1 MWPQPADVWPVVG
14 MQDTDS
20 LCSSPEG
27 RPRFTWSCLWYMNH
41 RYLWFSGGVS
51 LLSLKHKR
59 VTMSSSVASS
69 WINTLNQLAVQPTK
83 YTVVVPQVLLLLSLY
98 TLQTYWTSSVKP
110 RRILLTGTEDFLR
123 SNYNIAKSGFPENDP
138 VRPKRT
144 RSKQKIYQPP
154 HIIVPFVRWVV
165 NTNWRTR

>member
-1 MWPQPADVWPVVG
+1 MWPQPADLWLVAG

-69 WINTLNQLAVQPTK
+69 WINTLNQLAVQTTK
-83 YTVVVPQVLLLLSLY
+83 YTVVVPQLLHLLLSSY
-98 TLQTYWTSSVKP
+98 ALQTYWTSSGKS
-110 RRILLTGTEDFLR
+110 RRILLTGTEDLLR
-123 SNYNIAKSGFPENDP
+123 FELQHCQNWFPWEWP
-138 VRPKRT
+138 SETETYK
-144 RSKQKIYQPP
+144 K
-154 HIIVPFVRWVV
+154 
-165 NTNWRTR
+165 